1 MVFFD
6 VFLKAI
12 LHPIVANSKS
22 PFNRDRNC
30 AILTECYV
38 EFLR

>member
-6 VFLKAI
+6 VFLKAF
-12 LHPIVANSKS
+12 LNPSVAKSKS
-22 PFNRDRNC
+22 LSNGDRNC

>member
-6 VFLKAI
+6 VFLKAV
-12 LHPIVANSKS
+12 LNPSVAKSKS
-22 PFNRDRNC
+22 PSNRDRNC